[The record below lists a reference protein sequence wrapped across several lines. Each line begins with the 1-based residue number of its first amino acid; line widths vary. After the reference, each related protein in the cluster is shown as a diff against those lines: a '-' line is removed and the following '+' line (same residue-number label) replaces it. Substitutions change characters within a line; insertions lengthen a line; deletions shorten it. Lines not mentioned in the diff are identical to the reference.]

1 MIKSELLELIKDM
14 QDTDTVDNLFKHETN
29 YDDVVKYLSEKEDGR
44 KYMDTYADTRVTS
57 GIETWKRKHLQE
69 EVEKELKK
77 YDLKNST
84 KKTPEQLEIE
94 ELKKKFEESERKAL
108 KLERTNKLNKQL
120 KENNIDTKL
129 VDLFYSDDDDDI
141 KNRIELYTSTF
152 NDNVKNEVAKRVHE
166 GSYTPAEGQANKTDE
181 VDDMAS
187 RMLKRNF

>member
-129 VDLFYSDDDDDI
+129 ADLFYSDDDDDI

>member
-181 VDDMAS
+181 VDDMTS

>member
-57 GIETWKRKHLQE
+57 GIETWKRNHLQE
-69 EVEKELKK
+69 EVEKELQK